1 MLIIGAVKLIGQLAV
16 GAGVSTV
23 TKLFIKSITPSNVTK
38 YTKVVTDIGGW
49 FIGGVLCM
57 QAGKKLNGDIDRA
70 VKFVKRITTVKKE
83 QESIETKTEIEAE

>member
-1 MLIIGAVKLIGQLAV
+1 MLMVGAVKLIGQLAV

-38 YTKVVTDIGGW
+38 YTKVVTEIGGW

-57 QAGKKLNGDIDRA
+57 QAGKKWNSDVDHA
-70 VKFVKRITTVKKE
+70 VNFVKRIKIVKK
-83 QESIETKTEIEAE
+83 QENIETKTEIEAE